1 MNDDDKFSE
10 PKEATLSF
18 SQDEDEDDATT
29 PSDNE
34 SDQDTLF
41 RLLQTV
47 AWDEHQAELLPMVEI
62 VSSAFSRPPTTQ
74 EMQFVLMRWA
84 ALSISNPQ
92 GTPQTQAQIIEDP
105 QTGWIIA
112 DYGDKLETSPGKT
125 GRLTNPKD
133 KTKPN
138 VERSFLTSPARTIA
152 SKLISMAK
160 ERHWPGVKIDDI
172 LPPNASEFHDKI
184 KFFAWEAAIH
194 SQLKT
199 DHIPSP
205 TERRTLKILE
215 KMKTLDPGSTK
226 PT

>member
-10 PKEATLSF
+10 PKETTISF
-18 SQDEDEDDATT
+18 SQDDEGASA
-29 PSDNE
+29 PSNNE
-34 SDQDTLF
+34 SDSDK
-41 RLLQTV
+41 LLELLKTV
-47 AWDEHQAELLPMVEI
+47 AWDEHQEELLPMVEI
-62 VSSAFSRPPTTQ
+62 ISSAFSRPPTTQ
-74 EMQFVLMRWA
+74 EMQFYLMRWA

-92 GTPQTQAQIIEDP
+92 GTPRAQPQFIEDP
-105 QTGWIIA
+105 QTGWIIE

-138 VERSFLTSPARTIA
+138 VERSFLTLPARTIA

-160 ERHWPGVKIDDI
+160 ERHWPEVKIDDI
-172 LPPNASEFHDKI
+172 LPANASEFHEKI
-184 KFFAWEAAIH
+184 KFFAWEAAVH

-205 TERRTLKILE
+205 TERRMLKILE
-215 KMKTLDPGSTK
+215 KMKMPEPGSTK